1 MGKSNGTGGEAI
13 RLSARW
19 DRAAVATGEGTTH
32 LVVRVT
38 PPEAP
43 RTERQRPAI
52 DLALVLDRSG
62 SMSGEPLELA
72 KVAVRQALDLLTP
85 DDRVALVAYDHEV
98 QRLAPL
104 APLTGAHASR
114 LKAMVKAMEPG
125 GSTDLFGGWMAG
137 CELLAELPPRPTER
151 TRVQRTLLLTD
162 GQANVGVTSAGE
174 LAHHAGQLRMRSIS
188 TSTLGLGT
196 GIDEEIL
203 ASMAEAGGGNF
214 QLATKADEL
223 PAIFQTE
230 LADVLATV
238 AIETTVTLRLPKK
251 ARARLLNPYPV
262 ERDGKELTISLGAMP
277 AGITLNLVFEVTTR
291 FTETGAAGAF
301 ELEASWIDATTRM
314 PEGARATVP
323 DLAIV
328 APGELARTPWHPGA
342 AEAVAHTRAELAKRE
357 AIRHFREGNRHAG
370 SHQLQ
375 EARSYLMSAPVAGAS
390 HIADGLDEIAQADV
404 DSASFAERRRKLV
417 HDAHKLNRGRKES

>member
-1 MGKSNGTGGEAI
+1 MEKSNGAEAI

-19 DRAAVATGEGTTH
+19 DRAAVTTGEGATH

-38 PPEAP
+38 TSEAP
-43 RTERQRPAI
+43 RGERERPAM

-85 DDRVALVAYDHEV
+85 DDRVALVAYDHAV

-104 APLTGAHASR
+104 SPLTGPHVSR
-114 LKAMVKAMEPG
+114 LKATVAAMEPG
-125 GSTDLFGGWMAG
+125 GSTDLFGGWLAG
-137 CELLAELPPRPTER
+137 CELLAEHPRRSHER

-174 LAHHAGQLRMRSIS
+174 LSHHAGQLRMRGIS
-188 TSTLGLGT
+188 TSTLGLGA

-214 QLATKADEL
+214 QLATQAHEL
-223 PAIFQTE
+223 PAIFRTE

-238 AIETTVTLRLPKK
+238 AVETVVTLRLPKR

-277 AGITLNLVFEVTTR
+277 AGMTLNLVFEVTTR
-291 FTETGAAGAF
+291 FAETGAAGAF
-301 ELEASWIDATTRM
+301 ALEASWIDAATRM
-314 PEGARATVP
+314 PEQARAETPALV
-323 DLAIV
+323 IV
-328 APGELARTPWHPGA
+328 APTELERTPWHPGA

-357 AIRHFREGNRHAG
+357 AIRHFREGNRQAG
-370 SHQLQ
+370 SHQLH
-375 EARSYLMSAPVAGAS
+375 EARSYLMSAPVPDAS
-390 HIADGLDEIAQADV
+390 HIADGLDEVAQADV
-404 DSASFAERRRKLV
+404 DSAAFAERRRKLV